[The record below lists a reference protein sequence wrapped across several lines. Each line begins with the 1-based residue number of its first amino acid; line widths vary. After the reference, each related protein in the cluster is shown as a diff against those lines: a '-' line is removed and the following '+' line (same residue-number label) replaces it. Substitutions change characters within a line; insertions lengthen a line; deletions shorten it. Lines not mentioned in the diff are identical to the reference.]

1 MTFNLIAWKGF
12 LLTQFYKSICVVF
25 LILVVPVTYAQDEEG
40 FSGRAGLGFLST
52 GGNSDTQS
60 LNGHV
65 DMWLNFGI
73 WRHALNAQA
82 IRSTT
87 SGSTTADSLGIS
99 WQSNYAINETD
110 YVYAVVD
117 MDEDKFST
125 YDRQVREAIGYGRR
139 YLDSETHVLNVEV
152 GAGSRQADLRNQTSR
167 NEGILRWSGDYR
179 WVISDRSEFN
189 QVLTVEGGT
198 ENIFIESSSALS
210 TYVRENLAL
219 VTSFS
224 IKSNTDVL
232 PGSKKTDTF
241 TAISLEYTF

>member
-1 MTFNLIAWKGF
+1 M
-12 LLTQFYKSICVVF
+12 TQFYKSVCAVF

-52 GGNSDTQS
+52 GGNSETQS
-60 LNGHV
+60 LNGHF
-65 DMWLNFGI
+65 DMWLNFDT

-82 IRSTT
+82 IRSTS
-87 SGSTTADSLGIS
+87 SGSTTVDSLGIS
-99 WQSNYAINETD
+99 WQSNYSINETD
-110 YVYAVVD
+110 YVYGVVD
-117 MDEDKFST
+117 IDEDKFST
-125 YDRQVREAIGYGRR
+125 YDRQVRQAIGYGRR
-139 YLDSETHVLNVEV
+139 YLDSETHVLNIEL

-179 WVISDRSEFN
+179 WVMSDRSEFN
-189 QVLTVEGGT
+189 QILTVEGGP
-198 ENIFIESSSALS
+198 ENIFLESSSAFS